1 MGLYPRDWGGR
12 VSLALDAYYDE
23 SGSHDGS
30 HLNVLAGFAA
40 RPQQWEA
47 FEREWMKIL
56 RKHRITHVRAKHLF
70 HRQRQHKGWKD
81 KQITELWADLMYVI
95 QEREMFASKTYLF
108 EEDYKLFYVSD
119 GPARRERL
127 DSRYAL
133 CFRSL
138 LHNLP
143 AVYRTFHLD
152 GDINFVLE
160 AGHRNAGDALR
171 VYSELR
177 ENRAFRYGD
186 AIGFLSSVKKQSS
199 CALQA
204 ADMLAYLCYRVGRA
218 NIDDP
223 GGWISELEEELLDCR
238 LRVVEHMITPE
249 DLKTLRKNFLRRN
262 KKRVFTEARLDG
274 LSFDPEDTW
283 PVDLGRRYDG

>member
-119 GPARRERL
+119 GQARRERL

-152 GDINFVLE
+152 GDINFVLYPPAE
-160 AGHRNAGDALR
+160 TLTHAHMLR
-171 VYSELR
+171 VR
-177 ENRAFRYGD
+177 
-186 AIGFLSSVKKQSS
+186 
-199 CALQA
+199 
-204 ADMLAYLCYRVGRA
+204 
-218 NIDDP
+218 
-223 GGWISELEEELLDCR
+223 
-238 LRVVEHMITPE
+238 
-249 DLKTLRKNFLRRN
+249 
-262 KKRVFTEARLDG
+262 ARLPYPIGPPDVSAMAVSVG
-274 LSFDPEDTW
+274 A
-283 PVDLGRRYDG
+283 RAA